1 MTRKTLP
8 RPLLDQWEWQDRASC
23 RDTDPAVFFSPQNER
38 GPARRRREEYAMSI
52 CRSCPVREPC
62 AAFAATTRESFGV
75 WGGQTESQRHPR
87 AR

>member
-23 RDTDPAVFFSPQNER
+23 RDVDPAVFFSPQNER
-38 GPARRRREEYAMSI
+38 GPARSLREERAMAI
-52 CRSCPVREPC
+52 CRNCPVREPC
-62 AAFAATTRESFGV
+62 AAFAAATKEAYGV
-75 WGGQTESQRHPR
+75 WGGQTESRRRPR